1 MVYIIFEIQKLI
13 NMNLQFLKYR
23 GSRNLIFCLV
33 LLFLFSLTNDY
44 GISYDEFWYRDI
56 GFSVL
61 NYLGEVFAPDKILA
75 IKETRNLYYMSLKEV
90 LDVAP
95 IGFKVQ
101 HTIYSAIEYLA
112 FSNSPKEN
120 IFIMRHFLNFLMSS
134 LLFIIFYKILRLRF
148 NKFLAT
154 IGLLMIILSP
164 KIFSDFYY
172 NPNDIWAFFSSALIT
187 YCSLYF
193 IKKEKLKYF
202 YFLSLVFALAIN
214 TRLIFIYLY
223 FLFILIVFIK
233 NKLSIDKQLFK
244 KLFLQLFLFLFF
256 LYLIT
261 PQLWINFFGL
271 FETFISQLSFP
282 QDSMVY
288 FWGKYQRSSELPL
301 FYIFIWM
308 LISIPIFY
316 IFLFFVGLFICIFE
330 LRKKILC
337 PQNYDL
343 IFILLYLLLPLLAI
357 LIMKPNLFNGWR
369 HFYFLNLSILYF
381 SVLGIQ
387 NIIKFLKNKK
397 IKNIFLILVVVNLT
411 NIALWMIFNHPYQH
425 VYFNHIGKKYSSNFD
440 LDYWGL
446 SNLNALKFIANLEK
460 NNSSKIKVKAIG
472 DSRII
477 YAYKIM
483 NNDFKEKISIMK
495 RNDQTDADYYI
506 TNFHNG
512 KRKNYYIRK
521 GFKIVHEFKVD
532 DFAINTIMQ
541 K

>member
-1 MVYIIFEIQKLI
+1 
-13 NMNLQFLKYR
+13 MNLKFLNYR
-23 GSRNLIFCLV
+23 RSRNLMFCLII
-33 LLFLFSLTNDY
+33 LFLFSLTNHY

-61 NYLGEVFAPDKILA
+61 NYLGEVFAPDKISL
-75 IKETRNLYYMSLKEV
+75 IKESKNLNYMSLKEV
-90 LDVAP
+90 LAVAP

-112 FSNSPKEN
+112 FSNSTKEDV
-120 IFIMRHFLNFLMSS
+120 FILRHFLNFLMSS

-164 KIFSDFYY
+164 KIFSDYYY

-187 YCSLYF
+187 FCSLYF
-193 IKKEKLKYF
+193 IKKGKLKYF

-214 TRLIFIYLY
+214 TRLIFIYFY
-223 FLFILIVFIK
+223 FLFILIIFIK
-233 NKLSIDKQLFK
+233 NKFSIDKKLIK

-308 LISIPIFY
+308 FISIPIIY

-330 LRKKILC
+330 LRKKILS

-343 IFILLYLLLPLLAI
+343 IFILLYLLIPILAI

-369 HFYFLNLSILYF
+369 HFYFLNLPIIYFSIL
-381 SVLGIQ
+381 GIH
-387 NIIKFLKNKK
+387 NIINFFNNKK
-397 IKNIFLILVVVNLT
+397 IKNIFLFLLFLNFT
-411 NIALWMIFNHPYQH
+411 NIAIWMIFNHPYQH
-425 VYFNHIGKKYSSNFD
+425 VYFNYIGKKYNSNFD

-446 SNLNALKFIANLEK
+446 SNLNALKYIVNLESS
-460 NNSSKIKVKAIG
+460 NSSKIKIKAVG

-483 NNDFKEKISIMK
+483 NNDLKEKISIMK
-495 RNDQTDADYYI
+495 RDDLTDADYYI

-512 KRKNYYIRK
+512 KKKNYYIKK

-532 DFAINTIMQ
+532 DFAINIIM
-541 K
+541 KK